1 MTYIE
6 QAIKEAVEKGG
17 YHEGYHLA
25 HFGDFGDVLFAA
37 DKGAR
42 SIAVVVAEIL
52 LDPSFWQALG
62 KARGWKENA
71 LTAISSRAPAAVN
84 IRAFS
89 MGKCIFGTAS
99 STTSRKGKM
108 RRVSSKHLY
117 DP

>member
-62 KARGWKENA
+62 KARGWDA
-71 LTAISSRAPAAVN
+71 TVAIPVMQDWLGYWHKFINHLAE
-84 IRAFS
+84 
-89 MGKCIFGTAS
+89 GKDAESFFAS
-99 STTSRKGKM
+99 
-108 RRVSSKHLY
+108 L
-117 DP
+117 D